1 MRSNPEL
8 SLLALMAVCVLIL
21 TSRQIEAQEE
31 ELRGEALINKVCE
44 KTPSKDVCAET
55 LKKDPRSQTGG
66 LKEMALISV
75 QAAKDNAT
83 DIISHLKVLVVD
95 DSLSPDVQQGMSDCL
110 DVLGDAQEQLNT
122 ATAAMLV
129 KIGEDAEKW
138 LQAAVDAVST
148 CEGYLHG
155 DDHLLLHK
163 EDNFRLMC
171 NISLSIC
178 KALDNNQV

>member
-1 MRSNPEL
+1 MKNISK
-8 SLLALMAVCVLIL
+8 LLMALMGVCVLVLIPH
-21 TSRQIEAQEE
+21 QINAEEE
-31 ELRGEALINKVCE
+31 ELRGEALVSKVCE
-44 KTPSKDVCAET
+44 KTPSKDVCMET

-83 DIISHLKVLVVD
+83 DIINHLKVLVVD
-95 DSLSPDVQQGMSDCL
+95 DSLPPDVQQGMSDCL
-110 DVLGDAQEQLNT
+110 DILGDAQEQLNT

-129 KIGEDAEKW
+129 KIGEDTEKW

-148 CEGYLHG
+148 CEGYLNG

-163 EDNFRLMC
+163 EDNFRLLC
-171 NISLSIC
+171 SISLSIC
-178 KALDNNQV
+178 QALDNNQV